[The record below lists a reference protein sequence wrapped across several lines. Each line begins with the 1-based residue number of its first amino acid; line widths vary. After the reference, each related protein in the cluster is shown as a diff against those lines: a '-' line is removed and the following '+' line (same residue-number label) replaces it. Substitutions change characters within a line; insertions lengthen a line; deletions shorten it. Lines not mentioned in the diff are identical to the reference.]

1 VRTDR
6 KQERHLKDYTPDK
19 LRTVSVI
26 GHGSVGKTS
35 LCDALAFS
43 ANGVERLGSVDAGT
57 SHFDHTDESRER
69 KHSLSSS
76 IGIVDWKGCKLNII
90 DTPGLADFYGETIGA
105 VSVSDGVILVL
116 DGSDGVEVGSLK
128 TWNFTAAMDK
138 PLMVWVNR
146 IDRDTADFSRVVDNA
161 RANLSRKVLP
171 VVFPVIESETLIG
184 LVNVLTGKAIDANGK
199 DIPVPDSAS
208 DTLELMKM
216 QLIEAAAE
224 ADDKLMDIY
233 FENETLTPEEL
244 DMGLRKA
251 VHDRTIFPLFAGMG
265 IPPVGQQFLLD
276 AITALMPSPLEG
288 PVLKS
293 ADGNSEIAPKAD
305 APFVARTFSTKVD
318 THMGEIVF
326 IRVVS
331 GTIEGTT
338 DVTNTN
344 RNSSERMG
352 NYYFIDGAKRSDATR
367 LVTGDIA
374 AVAKLK
380 GTTTND
386 TLAGKGSNMILD
398 PIKFPEPVYRVAI
411 APAKRGEE
419 DKMGSGL
426 SRLSSQDPTFILRNE
441 AAIGQ
446 TTISSMGELH
456 MKVMLS
462 RLKDMTGVETETFK
476 PRIDYHETIS
486 RKAEGSYKHKKQ
498 TGGRG
503 QYGHVFLRLEPLPR
517 GEGFVFESK
526 VVGGNIPTKF
536 IQAVEKGV
544 RESLSDG
551 PIAKSTVVDVK
562 AVVYDGSYHP
572 VDSSDMAFKLAA
584 RKCFKE
590 VMMNAGPSLLEPV
603 MHLEVTVPEDFL
615 GDVMGDLNTRRGKIQ
630 GIESAGAFQVI
641 KATVPEVELFGYSST
656 LKSLSQ
662 ARGSFTQS
670 FEGYEPVPREVQ
682 EKVMAEVQSDED

>member
-1 VRTDR
+1 M
-6 KQERHLKDYTPDK
+6 KDYTPDK

-35 LCDALAFS
+35 LCDALAFIGK
-43 ANGVERLGSVDAGT
+43 GVERLGDVDAGT

-69 KHSLSSS
+69 NHSLSAS
-76 IGIVDWKGCKLNII
+76 IGILDWDGFKVNII
-90 DTPGLADFYGETIGA
+90 DTPGLADFYGETIGSVA
-105 VSVSDGVILVL
+105 VSDGVVLVL

-128 TWNFTAAMDK
+128 TWTFAASMDK
-138 PLMVWVNR
+138 PLMIWVNR
-146 IDRDTADFSRVVDNA
+146 VDRDNADFNRVVENA
-161 RANLSRKVLP
+161 RENLSRKVVP
-171 VVFPVIESETLIG
+171 IVFPIIENDRFIG
-184 LVNVLTGKAIDANGK
+184 LVNVLTGKAIDATGK
-199 DIPVPDSAS
+199 TIPVPESAA

-216 QLIEAAAE
+216 QLIETAAE
-224 ADDKLMDIY
+224 ADDELMDVY
-233 FENETLTPEEL
+233 FENETLTAEEL
-244 DMGLRKA
+244 DRGLRKA
-251 VHDRTIFPLFAGMG
+251 VHDRIIFPLFAGMG

-276 AITALMPSPLEG
+276 AITSLMPSPLEG
-288 PVLKS
+288 PTLKS
-293 ADGNSEIAPKAD
+293 ADGSSEVAPAVD
-305 APFVARTFSTKVD
+305 GPFVARAFSTKVD

-331 GTIEGTT
+331 GCIEGTT
-338 DVTNTN
+338 DVTNTTH
-344 RNSSERMG
+344 NSSERLG
-352 NYYFIDGAKRSDATR
+352 NYYFINGAKRSDAER

-374 AVAKLK
+374 AIAKLK

-386 TLAGKGSNMILD
+386 TLAGKGSNVILN

-411 APAKRGEE
+411 APTKRGEE
-419 DKMGSGL
+419 DKMGSCL

-462 RLKDMTGVETETFK
+462 RLKEMTGVETETFK

-517 GEGFVFESK
+517 GEGFQFESK

-536 IQAVEKGV
+536 IPAVEKGI
-544 RESLSDG
+544 REALVDG

-562 AVVYDGSYHP
+562 AVVFDGSYHP

-584 RKCFKE
+584 RKCFKD
-590 VMMNAGPSLLEPV
+590 VMMNSGPNLLEPV

-641 KATVPEVELFGYSST
+641 KATVPESELFGYSST
-656 LKSLSQ
+656 LKSLTQ
-662 ARGSFTQS
+662 ARGSFQQS

-682 EKVMAEVQSDED
+682 EKVMAEVQHEEE